1 MVSFQ
6 RLYSMAAS
14 GQGDCLQD
22 SNGSS
27 EAGGSCILS
36 CESHGITSTSI
47 NGRVTSLPPFMEN
60 GALTFFFLIGEELI
74 YNVVN
79 FCYTTVTQLYIFF
92 SIMFH
97 VL

>member
-1 MVSFQ
+1 
-6 RLYSMAAS
+6 MAAS
-14 GQGDCLQD
+14 GQGHCLQD
-22 SNGSS
+22 SNGSI
-27 EAGGSCILS
+27 EAGESCILS

-60 GALTFFFLIGEELI
+60 GALTYFFLIGEELI

-79 FCYTTVTQLYIFF
+79 FCYTTVTRLYIFF
-92 SIMFH
+92 SIMVSIMFH